1 MNLIELR
8 DRVLTLPA
16 LEKRKTLLVRE
27 IWETERHL
35 SELLQKYKSES
46 RDVERLSDKSFAG
59 FLLKL
64 VGKYEDR
71 LDREQQEEIS
81 AKLNYDRMSVRLDS
95 LTQEQEELSLR
106 ISALREDERV
116 YRAELQKRR
125 EELKT
130 RLAEPDGI
138 KLSGLEAERGGIVS
152 LITEIKEAQSAAS
165 RAKATAIR
173 AADALDSARRW
184 ATYDVI
190 ADGGILS
197 HMAKYS
203 HVDSAE
209 REVSVLSSQL
219 RSLKS
224 ELADVRGVAF
234 AGISE
239 ISATQRAV
247 DFWFDNI
254 FTDLAVRDKITNN
267 ADDVRRVLGSIR
279 SVEATLTRKLSEESK
294 KLEENRL
301 QLDDLLISFGLEG

>member
-1 MNLIELR
+1 MNLPELR

-16 LEKRKTLLVRE
+16 LEKRKTLLGKE
-27 IWETERHL
+27 IWEAERHL
-35 SELLQKYKSES
+35 SELLRKYKSES
-46 RDVERLSDKSFAG
+46 RDVERLSDKSFAA

-81 AKLNYDRMSVRLDS
+81 VKLEYDRMSVRLDS
-95 LTQEQEELSLR
+95 LTREREELASR
-106 ISALREDERV
+106 ISSLHEDEKL

-125 EELKT
+125 EV
-130 RLAEPDGI
+130 LAGKLTEPDGI
-138 KLSGLEAERGGIVS
+138 KLSGLEAERGAIVS

-165 RAKATAIR
+165 RAKATALR
-173 AADALDSARRW
+173 AVEALDNARRW
-184 ATYDVI
+184 ATYDLI

-224 ELADVRGVAF
+224 ELADVRGITF

-239 ISATQRAV
+239 ISATQRAA

-254 FTDLAVRDKITNN
+254 FTDLAVRNKITNN
-267 ADDVRRVLGSIR
+267 AGDVQRVLSSIH
-279 SVEATLTRKLSEESK
+279 SVEAMLTGKLSEESK

-301 QLDDLLISFGLEG
+301 RLDDLLISFGLEG